1 MPGNFLT
8 ADTNFPKQTGNTQQD
23 VKTILNYL
31 YMLLESLRYTLSNLD
46 TTNWNTTALNGFIDE
61 IRAGVVTA
69 QTVISNT
76 TITNVLSANKA
87 TISEL
92 TVDQLDTSNKVQKFL
107 NGDTSDD
114 NFQRVYNMI
123 HELVTASTDG
133 NSTTQAT
140 DRNGAPLFWTD
151 DTHAAAS
158 TDVTAYPVY
167 IYEYTELTKLKIF
180 FYQLTEAE
188 TTYYVPAIRWGAG
201 QTDNPD
207 NDVCIMY
214 KKNNAFVI
222 DYTDDTG
229 KTVSIQMSDFVDA
242 NMRRVSSC
250 TINKTA
256 GTITVLMEGQTTP
269 EVLPYTETDT
279 SMTIT
284 WPNSHTATFSI
295 S

>member
-1 MPGNFLT
+1 MPGNLLT

-23 VKTILNYL
+23 VKTIMNYL

-46 TTNWNTTALNGFIDE
+46 TTNWNADALSGFVDE
-61 IRAGVVTA
+61 IQAGVVTA

-76 TITNVLSANKA
+76 VITNTLAANKA

-107 NGDTSDD
+107 NSDVTDD
-114 NFQRVYNMI
+114 NYQRIYNMI

-133 NSTTQAT
+133 AASVQAS
-140 DRNGAPLFWTD
+140 DRYGNLLYWTD
-151 DTHAAAS
+151 ETHAAAAIDA
-158 TDVTAYPVY
+158 TEYPVY

-180 FYQLTEAE
+180 FYQLTEGE

-250 TINKTA
+250 AINKTA

-269 EVLPYTETDT
+269 EVLTYTETDT

-284 WPNSHTATFSI
+284 WPDSHAATFSI